1 MTNTLPDNDQ
11 DLIPWVTALIS
22 EAQAQQA
29 SDLHID
35 PEANGAQ
42 LRLRIHGL
50 LQDWQHLPTRW
61 YTRLVSRIKVLA
73 HMDLAERRL
82 PQDGRLLDSSIGP
95 GHIRVASLPT
105 LFGEKI
111 CLRFSDPGSNPDLEQ
126 LDMPAAT
133 LQALNQALSM
143 PQGLILITGPT
154 GSGKTTTLY
163 ACLHRLNQRSRHIA
177 TVEDPIE
184 RVIQGVVQTNVQPRI
199 GLDFP
204 TILRALLRQDPDVLM
219 VGEIRDSETAAMA
232 VQAAETGHIV
242 LSTLHT
248 SSALDALNRL
258 RHLGV
263 PDYLITDNVSL
274 VLAQRLVRKLCQ
286 HNKHDAN
293 SSRSCHNEFDGRM
306 GLYEHICMSQQL
318 AQTWLTGGE
327 REQLDQIA
335 LRAGWPTL
343 ARSAENAIIQGL
355 TNAQELARVLGNTAQ
370 PTTTL
375 RVAEAIGPV
384 ATSRY

>member
-1 MTNTLPDNDQ
+1 MSIALPANDQ
-11 DLIPWVTALIS
+11 ELIPWVTTLIM
-22 EAQAQQA
+22 QAHEQQA

-35 PEANGAQ
+35 PECNGAQ
-42 LRLRIHGL
+42 IRLRINGL
-50 LQDWQHLPTRW
+50 LQDWQFLPTLW

-105 LFGEKI
+105 LFGEKL
-111 CLRFSDPGSNPDLEQ
+111 CLRFSDPGHSPSLEQ
-126 LDMPAAT
+126 LNMPT
-133 LQALNQALSM
+133 MTRLALEHALAQ

-163 ACLHRLNQRSRHIA
+163 ACLERLNQRSRHIA

-184 RVIQGVVQTNVQPRI
+184 RVMPGVVQTNVQPRI

-204 TILRALLRQDPDVLM
+204 AVLRALLRQDPDVLM

-232 VQAAETGHIV
+232 VQAAETGHMV

-263 PDYLITDNVSL
+263 PDYLIVDNVSF
-274 VLAQRLVRKLCQ
+274 VLAQRLVRQCEGP
-286 HNKHDAN
+286 D
-293 SSRSCHNEFDGRM
+293 RYGGRM
-306 GLYEHICMSQQL
+306 GLYEHICKSTELSRAWLADHDRVQLEEIAQQ
-318 AQTWLTGGE
+318 
-327 REQLDQIA
+327 
-335 LRAGWPTL
+335 AGWPTL
-343 ARSAENAIIQGL
+343 ATSAQAALAKGQ
-355 TNAQELARVLGNTAQ
+355 TNANELARVLGYIPQ
-370 PTTTL
+370 PTATL
-375 RVAEAIGPV
+375 RVAETTQPITAG
-384 ATSRY
+384 RH